1 MMSWMG
7 FGLVCN
13 RGLVWE
19 SISVDLLE
27 MFRLSVNG
35 L

>member
-1 MMSWMG
+1 MG

-13 RGLVWE
+13 RYLIRE